1 MLRRAVDGI
10 LFSNPIH
17 LLGTRTKRT
26 ARPERTKIDVGGLRA
41 ERVERVRLRRVEAD
55 AEGVH
60 LGGSWENGLLELDLT
75 DFGEPSEV
83 RWSGVTGT
91 SRREGNRLTLEAG
104 PGRGTVS
111 VLR

>member
-1 MLRRAVDGI
+1 M
-10 LFSNPIH
+10 
-17 LLGTRTKRT
+17 
-26 ARPERTKIDVGGLRA
+26 
-41 ERVERVRLRRVEAD
+41 
-55 AEGVH
+55 H